1 MELSSVGVISGTP
14 TAEGVFSFGVQVQDS
29 VGMTATAS
37 ETLTVI
43 GSPNVSITGVTV
55 HSGSTDPQ
63 FATIT
68 TSDGSRA
75 DIWGDKDSNGIA
87 TSLRSLKVTSPDGTS
102 GAFSFDST
110 GHLVRFGPSTGTVFT
125 LNWQSDTSAT
135 LVAYSA
141 GGTAVVG
148 PTQITIPSPAAATA
162 VIKRN
167 SHTLATLAAPSQND
181 FQVQVTHCG
190 KPAQNAAV
198 SLDVAGAITPNEL
211 DIVLAEQTAPGT
223 YDAQI
228 PVLIPGSVI
237 ASTVALCDNAA
248 NALQTVSN
256 AKNVIGIVCMGFTAA
271 AVVASDGAG
280 ALAAAEIDTACVQSL
295 GLFYEVN
302 AVLSIVSPSTTSLF
316 RMFCDTGIPAV
327 ANLIN
332 DSTVIV
338 SVTATIPGQPAKI
351 GSFTAYGGQGSF
363 PGSGL
368 APLLIN
374 FDTGGACDIKGNW
387 KGGWSRVD
395 EQGEDHAGGLEAAI
409 ADSSATPGTYDVAL
423 TVTDS
428 HGSAG
433 YNFSGEPTDENQLG
447 TFFGFGPAAI
457 DGVTGT
463 AQGVLTP
470 DGKALSGSFSG
481 AAPGASG
488 GWSMIKQ

>member
-1 MELSSVGVISGTP
+1 
-14 TAEGVFSFGVQVQDS
+14 
-29 VGMTATAS
+29 
-37 ETLTVI
+37 
-43 GSPNVSITGVTV
+43 
-55 HSGSTDPQ
+55 
-63 FATIT
+63 
-68 TSDGSRA
+68 
-75 DIWGDKDSNGIA
+75 
-87 TSLRSLKVTSPDGTS
+87 VTSADGTS
-102 GAFSFDST
+102 GTFNFDTS
-110 GHLVRFGPSTGTVFT
+110 GHLLRFGNSAGTVFS

-135 LVAYSA
+135 VVAYSA

-148 PTQITIPSPAAATA
+148 PTQITVPPTVAAGA
-162 VIKRN
+162 VRQRN
-167 SHTLATLAAPSQND
+167 SRTLATSAAPSQND

-198 SLDVAGAITPNEL
+198 SLDAAGAITPN
-211 DIVLAEQTAPGT
+211 DIDTVIAEQTAPGT

-228 PVLIPGSVI
+228 PVLIPSSVV
-237 ASTVALCDNAA
+237 APTVALCDNAA
-248 NALQTVSN
+248 NALQAVSN
-256 AKNVIGIVCMGFTAA
+256 LKNVIGIVCMGFTAA

-332 DSTVIV
+332 NSTVII

-351 GSFTAYGGQGSF
+351 GSFTAYGGQGPF

-368 APLLIN
+368 SPTLIN

-395 EQGEDHAGGLEAAI
+395 GQGKNHAGGLAAAI
-409 ADSSATPGTYDVAL
+409 ADAAATPGAYDVAL
-423 TVTDS
+423 TVTDN
-428 HGSAG
+428 HGSTG
-433 YNFSGEPTDENQLG
+433 YNFFGEPTDENQLG
-447 TFFGFGPAAI
+447 TFFGFGPAVI